1 MKQRHETGY
10 APLFPYLGLTAGAV
24 VAEGELVVDNFA
36 GGGGASAGLEQ
47 ALGRPVDIAVNH
59 DPEAVAMHEANHPH
73 TQHFCES
80 VWEVDPR
87 QVTAGRPV
95 ALAWFSP
102 DCKHFSK
109 AKGGKP
115 VSKEIRGLAWV
126 ALRWAAT
133 VRPRVIVVEN
143 VEEFKTWGPLAEN
156 GRPCPKEQG
165 RTFRSWV
172 NALQRHGYQVQ
183 WRELIAYEYG
193 APTSRKR
200 LFIVARRDGQPIVWP
215 APTHG
220 KPTDPR
226 VQAGELQPWKTAAD
240 CIDWSIPAP
249 SIFGRKKAL
258 VPATHR
264 RIAQGIL
271 RFTLRAARPFVVTCN
286 HAGEGFRGQGT
297 DEPMRTLTAAHDAHG
312 AVVAQMVPQTYQNA
326 ARAADAP
333 LGTATTQSNAQTLVT
348 ASLAPRYGEREGQA
362 PRTQPVTAPLPTVV
376 TSENGSRLVQA
387 ELTRVAGGIVGCGGR
402 TAQAQPRGVDDVVG
416 TMTTKAD
423 KCLTVASLTK
433 IRTGSVGTAA
443 IEPLHTV
450 TAGGEPAR
458 PSTGNVHALTSA
470 TVVKID
476 NQRSRS
482 LGAYPVDVPGTTE
495 VTKASK
501 ALATVQLVRQ
511 NGGHCAPETAPYPA
525 DVPVKTVTSQGKPHD
540 VLTAQLVQ
548 YNRNSPPK
556 SAGRPI
562 NTQSTRERF
571 GLATAQ
577 VVRQFGTS
585 VGHAAGEPARTIT
598 TQGGGKSLLLT
609 AECGTGLTAEQL
621 AGARKVYA
629 FLREHLGAQLDPH
642 ADHDR
647 GLVLVHLNGEAY
659 VITDIGMRMLE
670 PRELYRAQG
679 FPEAYQI
686 EFMTRNKKGQAVPL
700 SKRAQVRMCGNAVP
714 PPFSRAI
721 AHANLAIPM
730 QEAAD

>member
-87 QVTAGRPV
+87 KVTAGRPV

-215 APTHG
+215 ALTHG

-240 CIDWSIPAP
+240 CIDWGIPTP
-249 SIFGRKKAL
+249 SIFNRKKAL

-271 RFTLRAARPFVVTCN
+271 RFTLRAARPFVIRTDMHKSNSGCVYPDQQPLTTITT
-286 HAGEGFRGQGT
+286 AQG
-297 DEPMRTLTAAHDAHG
+297 HG

-348 ASLAPRYGEREGQA
+348 AALAPRYGEREGQA

-387 ELTRVAGGIVGCGGR
+387 ELTRVACQLTTFYGEKQPGETRGSDLRTPVKTQTSGGNR
-402 TAQAQPRGVDDVVG
+402 
-416 TMTTKAD
+416 
-423 KCLTVASLTK
+423 
-433 IRTGSVGTAA
+433 
-443 IEPLHTV
+443 
-450 TAGGEPAR
+450 
-458 PSTGNVHALTSA
+458 HALTSA

-629 FLREHLGAQLDPH
+629 FLREYLGAQLDPH

-679 FPEAYQI
+679 FPETYQI

>member
-1 MKQRHETGY
+1 MRVQHETGY
-10 APLFPYLGLTAGAV
+10 APLFPYLGLASGAV
-24 VAEGELVVDNFA
+24 VAEGELIVDNFA
-36 GGGGASAGLEQ
+36 GGGGASTGLEQ
-47 ALGRPVDIAVNH
+47 ALGRPVDIAINH
-59 DPEAVAMHEANHPH
+59 DPEAVAMHEVNHPH

-133 VRPRVIVVEN
+133 VQPRVIVVEN

-172 NALQRHGYQVQ
+172 NALERHGYQVQ

-215 APTHG
+215 VPTHG

-226 VQAGELQPWKTAAD
+226 VQAGALLPWKTAAD

-249 SIFGRKKAL
+249 SIFSRKKAL

-271 RFTLRAARPFVVTCN
+271 RFTLRAAQPFVVTCN
-286 HAGEGFRGQGT
+286 HQGDGFRGQGPE
-297 DEPMRTLTAAHDAHG
+297 EPMRTLTAAHDAHG

-326 ARAADAP
+326 ARPADAP

-348 ASLAPRYGEREGQA
+348 CQLTTFYGEKQQGETRGSDLA
-362 PRTQPVTAPLPTVV
+362 TPVKTQ
-376 TSENGSRLVQA
+376 TSGGNRHA
-387 ELTRVAGGIVGCGGR
+387 LT
-402 TAQAQPRGVDDVVG
+402 T
-416 TMTTKAD
+416 
-423 KCLTVASLTK
+423 ASLTK
-433 IRTGSVGTAA
+433 FRGGSVGTPAT
-443 IEPLHTV
+443 EPLHTV

-458 PSTGNVHALTSA
+458 PSTGNVHAL
-470 TVVKID
+470 
-476 NQRSRS
+476 
-482 LGAYPVDVPGTTE
+482 
-495 VTKASK
+495 
-501 ALATVQLVRQ
+501 ATVQLVRQ
-511 NGGHCAPETAPYPA
+511 NGGHCAPRTAPYPA
-525 DVPVKTVTSQGKPHD
+525 DVPVKTVTSQSKPHD

-548 YNRNSPPK
+548 YNGTADAQA
-556 SAGRPI
+556 AGEPSR
-562 NTQSTRERF
+562 TLSTVERF
-571 GLATAQ
+571 GLTTAQ
-577 VVRQFGTS
+577 MVRQFGTS
-585 VGHAAGEPARTIT
+585 IGHAATEPTRTAT

-609 AECGTGLTAEQL
+609 AECGTGLTDEQL
-621 AGARKVYA
+621 AGARQVYA
-629 FLREHLGAQLDPH
+629 FLREHLGEQLDPH
-642 ADHDR
+642 ADHAR
-647 GLVLVHLNGEAY
+647 QLVLVHLDGEAY

-679 FPEAYQI
+679 FPEHYRI
-686 EFMTRNKKGQAVPL
+686 DFSVKGKPL
-700 SKRAQVRMCGNAVP
+700 SKRAQVKMCGNAVP

>member
-1 MKQRHETGY
+1 MKHDTGY
-10 APLFPYLGLTAGAV
+10 APLFPYLGLAAGAV
-24 VAEGELVVDNFA
+24 VAEGELIVDNFA
-36 GGGGASAGLEQ
+36 GGGGASTGLEQ

-59 DPEAVAMHEANHPH
+59 DPEAVAMHEVNHPH

-143 VEEFKTWGPLAEN
+143 VEEFRTWGPLGEN
-156 GRPCPKEQG
+156 GRPCPKQQG

-183 WRELIAYEYG
+183 WRELVAYEFG

-215 APTHG
+215 IPTHG

-226 VQAGELQPWKTAAD
+226 VQSGELEVWKTAAD
-240 CIDWSIPAP
+240 CIDWDIPAP
-249 SIFGRKKAL
+249 SIFGRKKVL
-258 VPATHR
+258 VPATHH

-286 HAGEGFRGQGT
+286 HQGDSFRGQGA

-312 AVVAQMVPQTYQNA
+312 AVVAQMAPQTYQNA
-326 ARAADAP
+326 PRAANAP

-348 ASLAPRYGEREGQA
+348 AALAPRYGERPGQA

-376 TSENGSRLVQA
+376 TSENGSRL
-387 ELTRVAGGIVGCGGR
+387 
-402 TAQAQPRGVDDVVG
+402 
-416 TMTTKAD
+416 
-423 KCLTVASLTK
+423 TVASLTK
-433 IRTGSVGTAA
+433 IRTGSVGTPAT
-443 IEPLHTV
+443 EPLHTV

-501 ALATVQLVRQ
+501 AVATVQLVRQ

-585 VGHAAGEPARTIT
+585 VGHAASEPARTIT

-609 AECGTGLTAEQL
+609 AECGTGLTTEQQ

-679 FPEAYQI
+679 FPETYQI
-686 EFMTRNKKGQAVPL
+686 EFMTRNKKGKAVPL

-721 AHANLAIPM
+721 AYANLAIHM

>member
-1 MKQRHETGY
+1 M
-10 APLFPYLGLTAGAV
+10 FPYLGLAAGAV
-24 VAEGELVVDNFA
+24 VAEGELIVDNFA
-36 GGGGASAGLEQ
+36 GGGGASTGLEQ

-59 DPEAVAMHEANHPH
+59 DPEAVAMHEVNHPH

-143 VEEFKTWGPLAEN
+143 VEEFRTWGPLGEN
-156 GRPCPKEQG
+156 GRPCPKQQG

-183 WRELIAYEYG
+183 WRELVAYEFG

-215 APTHG
+215 TPTHG

-226 VQAGELQPWKTAAD
+226 VQSSELEVWKTAAD
-240 CIDWSIPAP
+240 CIDWSIPIP
-249 SIFGRKKAL
+249 SIFGRKKVL

-286 HAGEGFRGQGT
+286 HQGDSFRGQGA

-326 ARAADAP
+326 PRAANAP

-348 ASLAPRYGEREGQA
+348 AS
-362 PRTQPVTAPLPTVV
+362 
-376 TSENGSRLVQA
+376 
-387 ELTRVAGGIVGCGGR
+387 IVGCGGR
-402 TAQAQPRGVDDVVG
+402 AAQAQPRGLDEGVG

-433 IRTGSVGTAA
+433 IRTGSVGTPAT
-443 IEPLHTV
+443 EPLHTV

-470 TVVKID
+470 TIVKID

-501 ALATVQLVRQ
+501 AVATVQLVRQ

-585 VGHAAGEPARTIT
+585 VGHAVSEPARTIT

-609 AECGTGLTAEQL
+609 AECGTGLTAEQQ

-679 FPEAYQI
+679 FPETYQI
-686 EFMTRNKKGQAVPL
+686 EFMTRNKKGKAVPL

>member
-1 MKQRHETGY
+1 MKHDTGY
-10 APLFPYLGLTAGAV
+10 APLFPYLGLAAGAV
-24 VAEGELVVDNFA
+24 VAEGELIVDNFA
-36 GGGGASAGLEQ
+36 GGGGASTGLEQ

-59 DPEAVAMHEANHPH
+59 DPEAVAMHEVNHPH

-143 VEEFKTWGPLAEN
+143 VEEFRTWGPLGEN
-156 GRPCPKEQG
+156 GRPCPKQQG

-183 WRELIAYEYG
+183 WRELVAYEFG

-215 APTHG
+215 TPTHG

-226 VQAGELQPWKTAAD
+226 VQSGELEAWKTAAD
-240 CIDWSIPAP
+240 CIDWDIPAP
-249 SIFGRKKAL
+249 SIFGRKKVL
-258 VPATHR
+258 VPATHH

-286 HAGEGFRGQGT
+286 HQGDSFRGQGAE
-297 DEPMRTLTAAHDAHG
+297 EPMRTLTAAHDAHG

-326 ARAADAP
+326 PRAVGAP

-348 ASLAPRYGEREGQA
+348 CQLTTFYGEKQQGETRGSDLGS
-362 PRTQPVTAPLPTVV
+362 PVKTQ
-376 TSENGSRLVQA
+376 TS
-387 ELTRVAGGIVGCGGR
+387 GGNR
-402 TAQAQPRGVDDVVG
+402 
-416 TMTTKAD
+416 
-423 KCLTVASLTK
+423 
-433 IRTGSVGTAA
+433 
-443 IEPLHTV
+443 
-450 TAGGEPAR
+450 
-458 PSTGNVHALTSA
+458 HALTSA

-501 ALATVQLVRQ
+501 AVATVQLVRQ

-609 AECGTGLTAEQL
+609 AECGTGLTAEQQ

-647 GLVLVHLNGEAY
+647 GLVLVHLSGEVY

-679 FPEAYQI
+679 FPETYQI
-686 EFMTRNKKGQAVPL
+686 EFMTRNKKGKAAPL

>member
-1 MKQRHETGY
+1 MKRAPKHDTGY
-10 APLFPYLGLTAGAV
+10 APLFPYLGLAAGAV
-24 VAEGELVVDNFA
+24 VAEGELIVDNFA
-36 GGGGASAGLEQ
+36 GGGGASTGLEQ

-59 DPEAVAMHEANHPH
+59 DPEAVAMHAVNHPH

-143 VEEFKTWGPLAEN
+143 VEEFRTWGPLGEN
-156 GRPCPKEQG
+156 GRPCPKQQG

-183 WRELIAYEYG
+183 WRELVAYEFG

-215 APTHG
+215 TPTHG

-226 VQAGELQPWKTAAD
+226 VHSGELEAWKTAAD
-240 CIDWSIPAP
+240 CIDWSISAP

-271 RFTLRAARPFVVTCN
+271 RFTLCAARPFVVTCN
-286 HAGEGFRGQGT
+286 HQGDSFRGQGA
-297 DEPMRTLTAAHDAHG
+297 DDPMRTLTAAHDAHG

-326 ARAADAP
+326 PRAANAP

-348 ASLAPRYGEREGQA
+348 CQLTTFYGEKQQGETRGSDLGS
-362 PRTQPVTAPLPTVV
+362 PVKTQ
-376 TSENGSRLVQA
+376 TS
-387 ELTRVAGGIVGCGGR
+387 GGNR
-402 TAQAQPRGVDDVVG
+402 
-416 TMTTKAD
+416 
-423 KCLTVASLTK
+423 
-433 IRTGSVGTAA
+433 
-443 IEPLHTV
+443 
-450 TAGGEPAR
+450 
-458 PSTGNVHALTSA
+458 HALTSA

-501 ALATVQLVRQ
+501 AVATVQLVRQ

-609 AECGTGLTAEQL
+609 AECGTGLTAEQQ

-647 GLVLVHLNGEAY
+647 GLVLVHLSGEAY

-679 FPEAYQI
+679 FPETYQI
-686 EFMTRNKKGQAVPL
+686 EFMTRNKKGKAVPL